1 MGTHRYYENSMQ
13 RNLLPSTWSKAR
25 FAFGGAQLN
34 GSHPKTKRIFSPKL
48 PLHVVLKSSQA
59 KGAHSFLRFSREIAR
74 VVTRQASKHQV
85 RIQQVANAGNHI
97 HLLLEAPSRDHL
109 SAFLRAVSGRIAQ
122 TVLGLQA
129 QQRASDETPRFW
141 DARPFSRIVSR
152 GRDHRNVALYL
163 GMNSTE
169 MAGLS
174 RSSVRGVFSEIQEA
188 LSRGI
193 IKRTPGLVAAGFS

>member
-1 MGTHRYYENSMQ
+1 MQ
-13 RNLLPSTWSKAR
+13 RILLPGTWSKSR

-59 KGAHSFLRFSREIAR
+59 KGVRSFLRFSREIAHILA
-74 VVTRQASKHQV
+74 RQASRHQI
-85 RIQQVANAGNHI
+85 RLQQVANAGNHI
-97 HLLLEAPSRDHL
+97 HLLLEAPSRNHL

-122 TVLGLQA
+122 KVLGAQTYQA
-129 QQRASDETPRFW
+129 NSDEPRSFW

-152 GRDHRNVALYL
+152 GCDHRNVARYL

-169 MAGLS
+169 MTGLS
-174 RSSVRGVFSEIQEA
+174 RSGTHQVFAEIQDA
-188 LSRGI
+188 LRRGLI
-193 IKRTPGLVAAGFS
+193 RRTPGLVAAGFS